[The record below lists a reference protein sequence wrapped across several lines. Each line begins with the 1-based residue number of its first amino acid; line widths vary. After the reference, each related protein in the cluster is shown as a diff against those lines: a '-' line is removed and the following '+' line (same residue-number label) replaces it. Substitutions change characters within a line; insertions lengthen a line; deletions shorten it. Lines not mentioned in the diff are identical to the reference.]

1 MPSSPGASSTRRTNE
16 AANSCTTC
24 RSVRSPPP
32 SNSTRPP
39 SSPPDP
45 RPPPRAM
52 SEVPGSRG
60 FAHRP
65 RVHSAGDERGPW
77 ISGFRSS
84 LGGFQSEAGRAFV
97 AEGGDAL
104 AVLGGA
110 HRLVEEAD
118 RIAHRRRRVVAE
130 EILGELTLGDG
141 DGVR

>member
-1 MPSSPGASSTRRTNE
+1 
-16 AANSCTTC
+16 
-24 RSVRSPPP
+24 
-32 SNSTRPP
+32 
-39 SSPPDP
+39 
-45 RPPPRAM
+45 M

-130 EILGELTLGDG
+130 EILGELALGDG
-141 DGVR
+141 DLATVGERLVVAFAAVILALITASIAYAILTIRRRWLLQELKTIEERHA